1 MRNTL
6 IILACLLIIP
16 IISYGQ
22 KKVKEKDII
31 GTWQLII
38 PLNEMDDD
46 DEDEDY
52 ENREVDESFLG
63 HVISSGVKA
72 LVANI
77 LDEIEIE
84 FEVRKDGTI
93 EITAMGE
100 RDDDDDNVWLIN
112 SEGELVIKERG
123 ERISDN
129 DDVWLLKD
137 GKLQAY
143 EKRGSRLKEKDV
155 YLKRVDK

>member
-52 ENREVDESFLG
+52 ENRIRSPQG
-63 HVISSGVKA
+63 W
-72 LVANI
+72 
-77 LDEIEIE
+77 
-84 FEVRKDGTI
+84 
-93 EITAMGE
+93 
-100 RDDDDDNVWLIN
+100 DD
-112 SEGELVIKERG
+112 
-123 ERISDN
+123 
-129 DDVWLLKD
+129 
-137 GKLQAY
+137 
-143 EKRGSRLKEKDV
+143 
-155 YLKRVDK
+155 